1 MQVHARDSR
10 AYNADDA
17 PYMLL
22 AEQLVGEA
30 RARRARSMDARE
42 RSVVAVFAALYGV
55 AAVLI
60 AMFVPSERDVS
71 VVLIAALLLGH
82 AAVSQVRFEFGV
94 GFVVPEQLV
103 VVPMLLLLPLPYVP
117 VLIAAAGALAL
128 LPDFIKGSW
137 SKDRWLKPIADSWS
151 YLAPV
156 LILAAF
162 APGAPELSST
172 PVYALA
178 LAAQLG
184 TDFAQTVVRNW
195 LLDRVPIMDLAR
207 GFAGAVRVELILS
220 PVAFVATLAAYE
232 EPLVLVAVIA
242 PLVWLLD
249 NFSKD
254 RAARYASALELNRA
268 YRGTVMLLSDVLEFE
283 DEYTAQHSRSV
294 VDLVNAVADEL
305 GIAPDERQELEF
317 AAMLHDVGKISIP
330 KEILH
335 KPAALTA
342 QEFEVIKHHTIE
354 GQFMLDRVGGLLG
367 RVGEVVRSCHERWD
381 GLGYPDGLAR
391 EEIPI
396 AARVVFACDAY
407 NAMTTDRPYRQAM
420 SREAAVAELEANTGT
435 QFDPKIVDA
444 LTTVVETGNPPRSRA
459 SRGSVPSSPG
469 PRFRRAPAQPQASP
483 RRASC
488 RVGAPP
494 RRGARRCS
502 TGPTRA
508 ALPRPPT
515 GEPSSHP
522 GLRLVLRQ
530 RGRLLR
536 TPRRSAHPA
545 PQTCAPSSC
554 RPRSS
559 G

>member
-1 MQVHARDSR
+1 
-10 AYNADDA
+10 
-17 PYMLL
+17 MLV

-42 RSVVAVFAALYGV
+42 RGVVAAFAALYCV

-60 AMFVPSERDVS
+60 AVFVPSERDVS
-71 VVLIAALLLGH
+71 PLLIAALLLGH
-82 AAVSQVRFEFGV
+82 AAVSQVRFEFGM

-103 VVPMLLLLPLPYVP
+103 VIPMLLLCPLPYVP
-117 VLIAAAGALAL
+117 ILIAAAGAIGLV
-128 LPDFIKGSW
+128 PDFIKGSW
-137 SKDRWLKPIADSWS
+137 AKDRWLKPIADSWS

-162 APGAPELSST
+162 APGPPELSSA

-178 LAAQLG
+178 IAAQLG
-184 TDFAQTVVRNW
+184 TDFAQAVIRNW
-195 LLDRVPIMDLAR
+195 LLDGVPVRELAR
-207 GFAGAVRVELILS
+207 IFFGATRVELVLS
-220 PVAFVATLAAYE
+220 PVALVATLAAYE

-335 KPAALTA
+335 KPAALTDR
-342 QEFEVIKHHTIE
+342 EFEIIKHHTIE

-381 GLGYPDGLAR
+381 GRGYPDGLAG

-407 NAMTTDRPYRQAM
+407 NAMTTDRPYREAM
-420 SREAAVAELEANTGT
+420 PREAAVAELRANAGT

-444 LTTVVETGNPPRSRA
+444 LVKVVEQGALTSITTADGVRA
-459 SRGSVPSSPG
+459 VLAGTPVPQSAG
-469 PRFRRAPAQPQASP
+469 AAAS
-483 RRASC
+483 
-488 RVGAPP
+488 
-494 RRGARRCS
+494 
-502 TGPTRA
+502 
-508 ALPRPPT
+508 
-515 GEPSSHP
+515 
-522 GLRLVLRQ
+522 
-530 RGRLLR
+530 
-536 TPRRSAHPA
+536 
-545 PQTCAPSSC
+545 
-554 RPRSS
+554 
-559 G
+559 